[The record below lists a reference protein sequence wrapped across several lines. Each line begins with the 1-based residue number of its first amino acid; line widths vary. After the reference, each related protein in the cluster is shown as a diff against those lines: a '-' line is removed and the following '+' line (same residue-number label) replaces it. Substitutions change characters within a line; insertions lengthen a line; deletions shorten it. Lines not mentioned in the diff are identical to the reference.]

1 MADETV
7 QTEIPVEAA
16 VATDGLLPPRN
27 PNSTDDVGQTD
38 PIEVEQPTSA
48 PVLDT
53 DSPLFSR
60 FRRLWNG
67 GERRAAV
74 EWAKVMNVAEDEWA
88 ALMGEFPE
96 LLDIINGN

>member
-1 MADETV
+1 MADETE
-7 QTEIPVEAA
+7 QTEIPVEAVAAPEPVVEPVADVAPATEQADAPA
-16 VATDGLLPPRN
+16 VN
-27 PNSTDDVGQTD
+27 
-38 PIEVEQPTSA
+38 
-48 PVLDT
+48 T

-60 FRRLWNG
+60 FRKLWHG

-74 EWAKVMNVAEDEWA
+74 EWAKAMEVAEDEWA

>member
-1 MADETV
+1 MADETE
-7 QTEIPVEAA
+7 QTEIPVEA
-16 VATDGLLPPRN
+16 VAAPIDPP
-27 PNSTDDVGQTD
+27 
-38 PIEVEQPTSA
+38 VEQPA
-48 PVLDT
+48 PEIIDAPAVNT

-60 FRRLWNG
+60 FRKLWHG

-74 EWAKVMNVAEDEWA
+74 EWAKAMEVAEDEWA

>member
-7 QTEIPVEAA
+7 QTEIPVEVAVEPVAA
-16 VATDGLLPPRN
+16 PDIPDETAPEPA
-27 PNSTDDVGQTD
+27 PAE
-38 PIEVEQPTSA
+38 IEQPTSA
-48 PVLDT
+48 PALDT